1 MVCQGQGPRATP
13 SKRLPVSECPMT
25 SRDWQ
30 REGWRGWLGP
40 WRSDAGDP
48 AIACDAV
55 QITTL
60 GLSRGLP
67 QQRDRWENMNEVS
80 DYSWWDEYKEICFCS
95 VNFSAVH
102 PLARMKLSI
111 LPLRQSNLGKSG
123 VSSREFVRL
132 YGHVFMPSSA
142 HVGWQGYSINRLIY
156 RVTPIPAVCGR
167 FGEFSILGSNP
178 CIPV

>member
-13 SKRLPVSECPMT
+13 SKRLSASECPMT

-48 AIACDAV
+48 AITCDAV

-67 QQRDRWENMNEVS
+67 QQRDRWENMNEIS

-95 VNFSAVH
+95 VNFSGPSTRPH
-102 PLARMKLSI
+102 DTINSPLAAIQLGEIWGIFPRVCTTVRPCFHAFIRPCRMAGMLDQPVDLSSDSDSSG
-111 LPLRQSNLGKSG
+111 LRPI
-123 VSSREFVRL
+123 R
-132 YGHVFMPSSA
+132 
-142 HVGWQGYSINRLIY
+142 
-156 RVTPIPAVCGR
+156 RV
-167 FGEFSILGSNP
+167 LNP
-178 CIPV
+178 W